1 MSITSILFQ
10 PFRFKKWQIQNRLAA
25 QSMEINSASE
35 GGAVN
40 DVIINRYRELARGNW
55 GIVFIEAISISEE
68 SLARENGLIINQKNL
83 DGFKK
88 LIKAF
93 KSENRQTIVIFQ
105 LSHSGRMSGAFSKKI
120 KVYED
125 GADIP
130 YASTEKLMEIEQA
143 FKRGVDL
150 SYEAGADGI
159 DIKAC
164 HGYLGSELLRPAN
177 TRTDEYGGSIE
188 NRSRLTSSVIEYA
201 TTNYPKLIAGSRIS
215 LYEGIRG
222 GCGTSRPDEVI
233 EDLNDM
239 LAVLAC
245 FVKAGASFLN
255 VSAGI
260 PALTPEIT
268 RPGKHIATNIY
279 HHFRYTSSVKKQF
292 PNQLIVGSAYSS
304 GAELAHLFAEEN
316 IKKGYV
322 DMAGLGRQNL
332 ADPLYPK
339 KLMNDKESILICQ
352 LCGGCS
358 KLLREQH
365 AVICTFYSKNEK
377 KDNNL

>member
-1 MSITSILFQ
+1 MSNTSILFQ
-10 PFRFKKWQIQNRLAA
+10 PFRFKNWQIPNRLAA

-40 DVIINRYRELARGNW
+40 DITINRYRELARGNW

-68 SLARENGLIINQKNL
+68 SLAREKCLIINQKNL

-93 KSENRQTIVIFQ
+93 KSENSQAIVIFQ
-105 LSHSGRMSGAFSKKI
+105 LSHSGRMSCAFSKKI

-188 NRSRLTSSVIEYA
+188 NRSRLTSHVIEYA
-201 TTNYPKLIAGSRIS
+201 TTNYPKLLAGSRIS

-222 GCGTSRPDEVI
+222 GCGTRGPDEVI

-239 LAVLAC
+239 LAGLAY

-255 VSAGI
+255 VSAGV

-268 RPGKHIATNIY
+268 RPGKQIATNIY
-279 HHFRYTSSVKKQF
+279 HHFRYTNIVKKQF
-292 PNQLIVGSAYSS
+292 PDQLIIGSAYSS
-304 GAELAHLFAEEN
+304 GAENAHLFAEEN
-316 IKKGYV
+316 INKGYV

-339 KLMNDKESILICQ
+339 KLMNDKESILMCQ

-365 AVICTFYSKNEK
+365 AVICTFYSKNKK